1 MRPTLLLLA
10 LSLSP
15 LSGCCSLARFF
26 CGPDTT
32 PWISERYDTARNAA
46 QTLFEAIRRDD
57 AEVVYLCLSQS
68 CRKRFGIGDS
78 IEARVA
84 WARFREQVPGL
95 HVAGYATVPPPTMLG
110 PDRATVAVQ
119 VEGRTIEVD
128 LERQAYVE
136 VRYHRDDGLPFE
148 QGEVIRAFA
157 ERALLVP
164 QPVHP
169 EADDAKTELH
179 VKPFVLIHS
188 PNVDITMESIDYAGL
203 SHRWKVADVRVRQ

>member
-1 MRPTLLLLA
+1 MRPTFLILA
-10 LSLSP
+10 LWLSP

-57 AEVVYLCLSQS
+57 AEVVFLCLSQS
-68 CRKRFGIGDS
+68 CRKRFGIADS

-84 WARFREQVPGL
+84 WSRIRDQVPGL
-95 HVAGYATVPPPTMLG
+95 HVAGYATVPMPTMLG
-110 PDRATVAVQ
+110 PNRATVAVP

-128 LERQAYVE
+128 LERQAYAE
-136 VRYHRDDGLPFE
+136 VRFHRDDGLAFE
-148 QGEVIRAFA
+148 QGGVIPGFA
-157 ERALLVP
+157 ERAQLVP

-169 EADDAKTELH
+169 EADEAKTELH
-179 VKPFVLIHS
+179 VKPFVLFHS
-188 PNVDITMESIDYAGL
+188 PNVDIAMESIDYAGL
-203 SHRWKVADVRVRQ
+203 THRWKVADVRVRQ